1 VNSSA
6 RIRTNINWVDA
17 KRYCENY
24 RGGGYSDWRMPT
36 QDELAVLY
44 NKAVTGNHGYHLTN
58 LIEVTACCPWTSE
71 TRGSEA
77 AYFNFYDGERIWEH
91 QSTGN
96 YYRAL
101 PVRSGK

>member
-1 VNSSA
+1 M
-6 RIRTNINWVDA
+6 DA

-24 RGGGYSDWRMPT
+24 RGGGYSDWRMPM

-77 AYFNFYDGERIWEH
+77 AFFRFYVGDRDWVL
-91 QSTGN
+91 QSYGSSL
-96 YYRAL
+96 RAL